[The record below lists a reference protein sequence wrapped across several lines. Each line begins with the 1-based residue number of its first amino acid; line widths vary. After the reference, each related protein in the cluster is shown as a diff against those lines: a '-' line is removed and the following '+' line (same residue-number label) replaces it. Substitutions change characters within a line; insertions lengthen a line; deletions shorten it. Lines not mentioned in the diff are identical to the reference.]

1 MLPQIN
7 IISYESKYQPVF
19 KSLNLEWL
27 DKYNLTEDHDLMI
40 LDDPQGTVID
50 NGGFIWLA
58 KAGEEIIGTAGIM
71 KDTDTVFEIIKMFVS
86 PSWRGKG
93 ISKLLIETCLSKAKE
108 IGAKKLILFSNHQL
122 ETALKLY
129 EKYGFRHVE
138 VTDAPFETADV
149 KMELI
154 L

>member
-27 DKYNLTEDHDLMI
+27 DKYNLTEDHDLLI

-50 NGGFIWLA
+50 NGGFLWLA
-58 KAGEEIIGTAGIM
+58 KAGEEIVGTAGIM

-108 IGAKKLILFSNHQL
+108 IGAEKLILFSNHQL

-138 VTDAPFETADV
+138 VTVAPFETADV

>member
-27 DKYNLTEDHDLMI
+27 DKYNLTEDHDLLI

-50 NGGFIWLA
+50 NGGFLWLA
-58 KAGEEIIGTAGIM
+58 KAGEEIVGTAGIM

-108 IGAKKLILFSNHQL
+108 IGAEKLILFSNHQL

>member
-50 NGGFIWLA
+50 NGGFLWLA
-58 KAGEEIIGTAGIM
+58 KAGEEIVGTAGIM

-108 IGAKKLILFSNHQL
+108 IGAEKLILFSNHQL

>member
-108 IGAKKLILFSNHQL
+108 IGVEKLILFSNHQL

>member
-1 MLPQIN
+1 MPSSID
-7 IISYESKYQPVF
+7 IIPYQSQYQPVF

-27 DKYNLTEDHDLMI
+27 DKYNLTEDHDLQI
-40 LDDPQGTVID
+40 LDDPQGTILD
-50 NGGFIWLA
+50 NGGFLWLV
-58 KAGEEIIGTAGIM
+58 KAGEEIIGSAGIM
-71 KDTDTVFEIIKMFVS
+71 KDTDTVYELVKMFVS
-86 PSWRGKG
+86 PLWRGKG
-93 ISKLLIETCLSKAKE
+93 ISKQLIETCLAKAKE
-108 IGAKKLILFSNHQL
+108 IGAEKLILFSNHQL